1 MPMNG
6 MCRRDRAQHAGVL
19 DLQRVGFGVG
29 VALGDKL
36 ALDDVVFHKAVDHD
50 DAAAPVGDDLA
61 GLQFLRCSGLHQ
73 DNAVHR
79 DGRIH
84 AAADD

>member
-50 DAAAPVGDDLA
+50 AAAAPVGDDLA
-61 GLQFLRCSGLHQ
+61 GLQFLRCSGLHH
-73 DNAVHR
+73 DHAGHR
-79 DGRIH
+79 EARIH
-84 AAADD
+84 APADD

>member
-1 MPMNG
+1 MTVPSTPAYSTFSG
-6 MCRRDRAQHAGVL
+6 SGS
-19 DLQRVGFGVG
+19 
-29 VALGDKL
+29 ALASPPGDKL
-36 ALDDVVFHKAVDHD
+36 TLDDVVFHKAVDHD
-50 DAAAPVGDDLA
+50 AAAAPVGDDLA